1 MIRLITTV
9 IYGLQKPQARRRN
22 ILLAKM
28 NTKTEREY
36 KLINA
41 NRCKRNDEPFTS
53 HNRVAS
59 FPPSGCFDILP
70 QIPPLPTV
78 YCYVAEYR
86 AAFNYSLAKPVKR

>member
-1 MIRLITTV
+1 VVRSVTTV
-9 IYGLQKPQARRRN
+9 IYELKNPGARRN
-22 ILLAKM
+22 ILLVKM
-28 NTKTEREY
+28 NTKTERAY

-70 QIPPLPTV
+70 KFHHSQQFTV
-78 YCYVAEYR
+78 VTE
-86 AAFNYSLAKPVKR
+86 